1 MQKKDLEQYQKLH
14 DEFVSDCERVAKI
27 LSNLEEESFLNDNT
41 AFAET
46 FESVGTEVH
55 WTGSDSYCGETDYYD
70 GYFPIEYLTM
80 TDDELNKI
88 VEKKNEEWEAE
99 QERRNKEK
107 AAQEKE
113 KRKAKYEE
121 LKAEFGD

>member
-1 MQKKDLEQYQKLH
+1 MTKKDLEQYQKLH
-14 DEFVSDCERVAKI
+14 DEFVSECKRVAKI
-27 LSNLEEESFLNDNT
+27 LSNLEDSYPFDNT

-46 FESVGTEVH
+46 FEPAGVEVS
-55 WTGSDSYCGETDYYD
+55 WAGYDTCRGETDYYN

-88 VEKKNEEWEAE
+88 VEKKNKQWEAE
-99 QERRNKEK
+99 QERREKAK

-113 KRKAKYEE
+113 WRKAKYEE
-121 LKAEFGD
+121 LKKEFGD

>member
-1 MQKKDLEQYQKLH
+1 MTKKDLEQYQKLH
-14 DEFVSDCERVAKI
+14 DEFVSECERVAKI
-27 LSNLEEESFLNDNT
+27 LSNLEDSYPYDNT

-46 FESVGTEVH
+46 FEPCGVEVSWAGYDIH
-55 WTGSDSYCGETDYYD
+55 CGETDYYN

-88 VEKKNEEWEAE
+88 VEKKNEERKAE
-99 QERRNKEK
+99 QERREKAK

-113 KRKAKYEE
+113 WRKAKYEE
-121 LKAEFGD
+121 LKKEFGD

>member
-14 DEFVSDCERVAKI
+14 DEFVSECKRVAKI
-27 LSNLEEESFLNDNT
+27 LSNLENSFPNDNI

-46 FESVGTEVH
+46 FEPAGVEVS
-55 WTGSDSYCGETDYYD
+55 WTGYDSYCGETDYYS

-88 VEKKNEEWEAE
+88 VEKKNKEWEAE
-99 QERRNKEK
+99 QERREKAK

-121 LKAEFGD
+121 LKKEFGD